1 MEIDILTI
9 FPGMF
14 YGPLSE
20 SILGRAQD
28 KGILTVRIHDIRD
41 FTTSKHRVVDDYS
54 FGGGPGMVMKAE
66 PIAAAIEHALA
77 ARTATGGAPSRVV
90 MTTPAGATFSQEMAR
105 EFASCDHL
113 VIICGHYE
121 GVDERVMGLVT
132 DRVSVGD
139 YVLTGG
145 ELPAMVMVDAT
156 ARLLPGALGDEES
169 ASSDSF
175 WDGILDYP
183 HYTRPRVW
191 RGMEVPEV
199 LLSGDH
205 ERIRIWRRKQAL
217 KRTLEWRPD
226 LLDQIELTG
235 EDVELLKQV
244 MEDS

>member
-77 ARTATGGAPSRVV
+77 ARTATGGVPSRVI